1 MGAVLEVKYF
11 NTFWLKKIKSVT
23 ETVTTT
29 PVGAANTAVDTSII
43 QINPATIGVG
53 AGQTVTNLTNTTG
66 FSSGIVT
73 VIARSGG
80 NVTVTTPLLSTT
92 TSDQTASTSTT
103 LTLQTSNSNVIA
115 GMKITGT
122 GIPADTYIVSVTTP
136 AFVYELNQAAVIG
149 ATDTY
154 TYTSSINITT
164 NDTLTFT
171 GKANGANVP
180 GGYVDDNATSWYE
193 EESRIRGGYNNL
205 SVDFGV
211 KAYLDEEKPL
221 QQNRFNSLIYSGIFN
236 SRTGVNQSNQF
247 SVGEEITRSVDPV
260 NGSIQKLYA
269 EDTNLIIFQESKVS
283 QALIDKDAIYS
294 AEGGGTVTSS
304 NLVIGAIRPLGGT
317 YGISRNPESFAIY
330 GFRKYFTDKDRGV
343 VLRLSRDGL
352 TEISNY
358 GMTDYFRDQF
368 GVLDG
373 IYGDGKAIGGF
384 DIYTKQY
391 VLSLQQSEQTIASPP
406 VVNPDRQSINL
417 SFDERVLGFPS
428 LFSYQPDQILSVQNN
443 YYTFKDNK
451 LYKHYDPAVARNNFY
466 GVQYDSSIQFVF
478 NPSPSL
484 SKVFKTVNYEGSN
497 GWEIPSFNANRSF
510 ELRDT
515 ISPILSYNDGAYVG
529 DFGYTYYAGFDKK
542 EGKYMTNLVNASTAT
557 EGEVVFGNSMTGVK
571 GYIATVTIKS
581 DTTSRTGPMELFA
594 VSSNYI
600 ESAY

>member
-1 MGAVLEVKYF
+1 MGAIIEVSYF
-11 NTFWLKKIKSVT
+11 NSFILKKNLLDRGEFQPKLRWNGSFGIPTGVAG
-23 ETVTTT
+23 TT
-29 PVGAANTAVDTSII
+29 PVVSPLPAA
-43 QINPATIGVG
+43 
-53 AGQTVTNLTNTTG
+53 
-66 FSSGIVT
+66 
-73 VIARSGG
+73 
-80 NVTVTTPLLSTT
+80 TPSTT
-92 TSDQTASTSTT
+92 D
-103 LTLQTSNSNVIA
+103 
-115 GMKITGT
+115 G
-122 GIPADTYIVSVTTP
+122 
-136 AFVYELNQAAVIG
+136 
-149 ATDTY
+149 
-154 TYTSSINITT
+154 
-164 NDTLTFT
+164 
-171 GKANGANVP
+171 
-180 GGYVDDNATSWYE
+180 TSWAI
-193 EESRIRGGYNNL
+193 EESRIRGGYNNTN
-205 SVDFGV
+205 VDYGV
-211 KAYLDEEKPL
+211 KAYLVEDNPKASFRI
-221 QQNRFNSLIYSGIFN
+221 NAMIYSGIYN
-236 SRTGVNQSNQF
+236 SRTGINNTNVF
-247 SVGEEITRSVDPV
+247 SVGEDITKAVDPA

-269 EDTNLIIFQESKVS
+269 EDTNLVIFQESKVS
-283 QALIDKDAIYS
+283 RSLIDKDAIYS

-304 NLVIGAIRPLGGT
+304 NLVIGAVQPFAGEF
-317 YGISRNPESFAIY
+317 GISKNPESFASY
-330 GFRKYFTDKDRGV
+330 GFRKYFTDKNKNS
-343 VLRLSRDGL
+343 VLRLSMDGI

-373 IYGDGKAIGGF
+373 IYGEGKAIGGF

-391 VLSLQQSEQTIASPP
+391 VLSLQQSEQTLVPPPNEP
-406 VVNPDRQSINL
+406 VVNPDRQLINL
-417 SFDERVLGFPS
+417 SFDEKVLGFPS
-428 LFSYQPDQILSVQNN
+428 LFSYQPDQILSVQSN

-451 LYKHYDPAVARNNFY
+451 LYKHYDPAAARNNFY

-557 EGEVVFGNSMTGVK
+557 EGEVVFGDSMTGVK

-594 VSSNYI
+594 VSSNYV

>member
-1 MGAVLEVKYF
+1 MGAIIEVSYF
-11 NTFWLKKIKSVT
+11 NSFILKKNLLERSGLQPELRWNGSFGIPTGVAG
-23 ETVTTT
+23 TT
-29 PVGAANTAVDTSII
+29 PVVS
-43 QINPATIGVG
+43 PLPVAT
-53 AGQTVTNLTNTTG
+53 
-66 FSSGIVT
+66 
-73 VIARSGG
+73 
-80 NVTVTTPLLSTT
+80 PSTT
-92 TSDQTASTSTT
+92 D
-103 LTLQTSNSNVIA
+103 
-115 GMKITGT
+115 G
-122 GIPADTYIVSVTTP
+122 
-136 AFVYELNQAAVIG
+136 
-149 ATDTY
+149 
-154 TYTSSINITT
+154 
-164 NDTLTFT
+164 
-171 GKANGANVP
+171 
-180 GGYVDDNATSWYE
+180 TSWAI
-193 EESRIRGGYNNL
+193 EESRIRGGYNNTNI
-205 SVDFGV
+205 DYGV
-211 KAYLDEEKPL
+211 KAYLVEDNPKASFRI
-221 QQNRFNSLIYSGIFN
+221 NAMIYSGIYN
-236 SRTGVNQSNQF
+236 SRTGINNTNVF
-247 SVGEEITRSVDPV
+247 SVGEDITKAVDPA

-269 EDTNLIIFQESKVS
+269 EDTNLVIFQESKIS
-283 QALIDKDAIYS
+283 RSLIDKDAIYS

-304 NLVIGAIRPLGGT
+304 NLVIGAIQPFAGEF
-317 YGISRNPESFAIY
+317 GISKNPESFASY
-330 GFRKYFTDKDRGV
+330 GFRKYFTDKNKNS
-343 VLRLSRDGL
+343 VLRLSRDGI

-417 SFDERVLGFPS
+417 SFDEKVLGFPS
-428 LFSYQPDQILSVQNN
+428 LFSYQPDQILSVQSN

-451 LYKHYDPAVARNNFY
+451 LYKHYDSAVARNNFY